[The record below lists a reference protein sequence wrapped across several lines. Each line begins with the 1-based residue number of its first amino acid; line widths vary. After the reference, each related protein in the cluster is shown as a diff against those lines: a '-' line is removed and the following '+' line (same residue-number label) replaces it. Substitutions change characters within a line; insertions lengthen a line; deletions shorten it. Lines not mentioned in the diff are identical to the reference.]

1 MPPRSPSRARPLP
14 ARARATGGGGFRWRP
29 VVIAA
34 AVALVVGGLIGG
46 LVGGAVAD
54 PRSDTQRRID
64 ELQVAEVKRDADQVV
79 ALTDQARRIL
89 ELLGPAVEQLATALP
104 PKGAPGPLVEQG
116 KVDGWKA
123 VTRKGVEEFKD
134 PPSAGTAVNIARGSL
149 AGGARQLDLAV
160 DTYAA
165 AVKAPEADRAAL
177 LSLASRQRDLAV
189 AGWSVGATQL
199 DQLNVDIGRGHQ
211 HAFLPSA
218 PGQEAMTSDG
228 SKEGE

>member
-1 MPPRSPSRARPLP
+1 MPPRSPSRSRRLP
-14 ARARATGGGGFRWRP
+14 ARARTGGGFQWRP
-29 VVIAA
+29 VAIAA
-34 AVALVVGGLIGG
+34 AVALVIGGLIGG
-46 LVGGAVAD
+46 LVGTAVAD
-54 PRSDTQRRID
+54 PRTDVQRRID
-64 ELQVAEVKRDADQVV
+64 ALQVAEVQRDSAQVV
-79 ALTDQARRIL
+79 ALTDQARRLL
-89 ELLGPAVEQLATALP
+89 ELLGPVAEQLATALP
-104 PKGAPGPLVEQG
+104 PGAAPGPVVAQG

-123 VTRKGVEEFKD
+123 VTRKGVEEFAN

-149 AGGARQLDLAV
+149 AGGARQLDVAV

-165 AVKAPEADRAAL
+165 AVKAAEADRPAL
-177 LSLASRQRDLAV
+177 LALAGRQRDLAV

-211 HAFLPSA
+211 HVFLPSV